1 MRFVFRQSYNQET
14 DLMSGVLSY
23 RGLRILAAY
32 VAAAVVIYLIAYY
45 CYKKRRIESAGDLIS
60 FNWVKPLFRWGVGTG
75 VGYFAGVLMAD
86 F

>member
-1 MRFVFRQSYNQET
+1 
-14 DLMSGVLSY
+14 MSGVLSY
-23 RGLRILAAY
+23 RGLRVLAAY

-75 VGYFAGVLMAD
+75 SVILQAS
-86 F
+86 